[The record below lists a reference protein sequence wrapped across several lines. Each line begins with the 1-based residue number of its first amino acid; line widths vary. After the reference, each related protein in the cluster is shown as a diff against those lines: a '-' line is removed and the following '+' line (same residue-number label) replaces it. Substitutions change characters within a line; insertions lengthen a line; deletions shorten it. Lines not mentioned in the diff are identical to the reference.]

1 MEIILLRISFHRPL
15 FSLGMRHDAK
25 EISCDPT
32 MHIMSPKLGSG
43 KVTWSK
49 CSRTYLEDFL
59 MYVASL
65 VSLNHTSY

>member
-1 MEIILLRISFHRPL
+1 
-15 FSLGMRHDAK
+15 MRHDAK

>member
-1 MEIILLRISFHRPL
+1 MDTSKGKLTFRRIYSNYCL
-15 FSLGMRHDAK
+15 IFSLGMRHDAK

-59 MYVASL
+59 Q
-65 VSLNHTSY
+65 

>member
-1 MEIILLRISFHRPL
+1 
-15 FSLGMRHDAK
+15 MRHDAK

-59 MYVASL
+59 MYVEWNTIVPL
-65 VSLNHTSY
+65 VSLILVILID